1 MLGHPRHNTMAD
13 CLESERHLFEM
24 DHCQAGLLLTQRWGF
39 PSVTVT
45 QTSPA
50 AGIVTQ
56 LPANPWR
63 P

>member
-1 MLGHPRHNTMAD
+1 
-13 CLESERHLFEM
+13 
-24 DHCQAGLLLTQRWGF
+24 LLLTQRWGF